1 MTSAPGGGQ
10 WQASASFI
18 HALFEFQ
25 ADTRPEAIAVRSEQG
40 SLTYRQLDE
49 RANQVAHALRAWGVG
64 PEHRVGLCTGRCLE
78 MMVGLLGIL
87 KAGGAYVP
95 LDPVYPRP
103 RLAFMLEDARVSVLL
118 TRSDVEGVLPLEA
131 RRVLRLDEAGALARE
146 PVSRPK
152 PLAAPEHLAY
162 VLYTSGSTGRP
173 KGVQVEHR
181 SLLNLA
187 ESLGQTFGLAE
198 DSHVLQYASLCF
210 DVSLWEILAA
220 WVGGGTLH
228 LMPPEALL
236 PGPAL
241 LDLLRARAITHAA
254 LPPSVLA
261 VLPDAAL
268 PALKVLVST
277 GEECPASVAA
287 RWSPGRRFFNAYGPT
302 EATVHAT
309 LFEGTGGARPP
320 PIGRPMGGMSAYVL
334 DEQLRPTAGDAVGEL
349 YLGGKGIARGY
360 LHRPELTAERFVP
373 HPETGER
380 LYRTG
385 DSARWLPDGN
395 LDYLGRRDHQV
406 KIRGHRVEPGEVEHV
421 LAQHPA
427 VRAGVVVGRED
438 VPGAMRLVAYLA
450 VRPGPTPGPSG
461 WRRLVREAL
470 PEYMVP
476 AVFVELPALP
486 LSPNGKVDRQALPAP
501 GKARPALAAPFRP
514 ALTPLECTL
523 ESVWSQVLGVS
534 PVGLD
539 DDFLELGGDSLR
551 AATMAARVRET
562 FAVDLSPHELLRGC
576 TLAQLAGRTEALSQA
591 PREVTPLVPA
601 ARPER
606 LPLSFAQQRLWFL
619 EQLSP
624 GTAVYNLPFLLRLSG
639 PLDVPAL
646 KQALE
651 ALVLRHE
658 TLRTTFP
665 LVGGEPVQRIAS
677 PAPVPLPWLDGR
689 MLPEGE
695 GEARLAE
702 LVRTELARPFALGE
716 GPLLRAHLVSLRE
729 TEHVLLLA
737 IHHAVCD
744 GASMEVLLRDLTAL
758 YEGFLHGEPAALPGL
773 PVQYADYTLWQQ
785 QWMRGPVLERG
796 LAFWRQQLEGAP
808 RAVDLPVDKPRPETP
823 AFRGA
828 TVAFEIAPATS
839 QALEAWARAEG
850 ATPVMALLAGLGILL
865 QRCTGSDEVLVG
877 SPVAGRDR
885 SELEGMVGFF
895 VNTLVLRVSLHGNPT
910 FRELLSRVRERS
922 LAAYAH
928 QDIPFE
934 KLVEALRPER
944 DGGHQPLFQVMFAPQ
959 RPPPEAVTREGL
971 TWRLSEADIQTAPF
985 ELTWNVWER
994 DGRWEGTLLY
1004 STELFEADTAD
1015 RLIRDFKA
1023 ILEEASQAPERRL
1036 SQDGRPHRWGGAEGA
1051 SVAEIEAALVALPW
1065 VEEGAVRLRRSLSGK
1080 TWRVAYVV
1088 SSTRTPVAPAQ
1099 LELPPPLTPDG
1110 VIPLHCLP
1118 RTSTGRVDE
1127 EALRQ
1132 LPLLDEAAA
1141 RQWEERLRQRP
1152 GIGDAAVAF
1161 LPWREPPAFL
1171 HLADVLPGFQ
1181 AEISGS
1187 EALPPV
1193 ETVEAPRREPGA
1205 LALMAFS
1212 DGGPLVLP
1220 PGAPRTL
1227 VEALVRTA
1235 AAAPDRGITYV
1246 GADGAEQYQS
1256 YPELLHEARCV
1267 LTGLRERGLG
1277 PGARVIL
1284 QLGSLREHCTCLW
1297 ACLLGGMTPV
1307 TVAIAPAYEK
1317 HNAVAVKLHN
1327 IWELLGHPPVL
1338 TSARLVSALEGLR
1351 TRFPMEALQL
1361 LCVEDLQGRPPAAN
1375 LHPAK
1380 PEEVAFLQ
1388 LSSGSTGVPKCIQE
1402 THWGLIHHFHAEAQV
1417 NGYIPDDVSLNWLP
1431 FDHVAP
1437 TLIYH
1442 LGVAYLG
1449 HAQVHSS
1456 TEWVLGDPLRWL
1468 DLMEK
1473 HRVSYSWSPNFGFKL
1488 VSDAVRQAPHRA
1500 WRLDRLKRLMNA
1512 GEQVTAPV
1520 IREFIQVLAPFGLRT
1535 QVMQPGYGMAE
1546 LCTAITYQNDFHPE
1560 RGVHRAAK
1568 SSLNGPLVLK
1578 DTEDASTVTF
1588 VEVGP
1593 PNPGVQL
1600 RIVDENL
1607 RLLPEGVIGRVQARG
1622 AVVTPGY
1629 LHNEA
1634 ANREAFVGEGWF
1646 NTGDSGFLWRG
1657 RLTLTGR
1664 EKEMIIV
1671 RGSHLYCHEIEDM
1684 VRDIGGVE
1692 PTYVGACS
1700 VDVSALGTEGFAIF
1714 FVPRETA
1721 LAGWA
1726 RIATEMRTRVT
1737 ARLGAAPTFIVPV
1750 PREEFP
1756 RTTSGKIQRG
1766 VLKKALEGGRFA
1778 QTLRALD
1785 LHQGNANTVPA
1796 WFFRKVWRPKEA
1808 SPRAPVPGGACLL
1821 FLKGE
1826 GLGPLLREALLREG
1840 RRCITVTPGPAFART
1855 GPDAFCLAPADAE
1868 AYPRLLATLAEEGV
1882 RLAQVLHLWTADAQ
1896 GAPPPAEV
1904 QREGVLSL
1912 LLLTQALT
1920 RQREDATPLRLQ
1932 VVSHHA
1938 QSTSP
1943 GEDVEPDKALMLG
1956 LIQTIPQEVP
1966 WLDARHL
1973 DLPRG
1978 APEEEVPWVLREL
1991 EALPREREVAWRRGQ
2006 RLVPRLEQVPPSA
2019 LGPRSPPFVSGGVYL
2034 LSGGLGSLAV
2044 ELSRRLLKQFR
2055 ARLLLLGRT
2064 PLEAPHAGA
2073 RREAWKELVALAAK
2087 QGGAVHYE
2095 AVDAGDAGALGDAV
2109 SRAEARWARP
2119 LDGILHLAGV
2129 LEERILAEETVEH
2142 FLSVLRP
2149 KVEGTRALEQLL
2161 GTRPGAFFV
2170 GFSSVNASF
2179 GGFSVA
2185 AYSAA
2190 NRFLEHFVEARRGAQ
2205 GTRHFC
2211 FSWSQWEVTGLV
2223 LSETEERLA
2232 NARGYQ
2238 TLSLSRGWNSLLVA
2252 LGHASGNLLVG
2263 LDARSLPIRVRM
2275 DGVLARAVQP
2285 QAFVTGSPGQD
2296 TGAGAALPEVRDGL
2310 GLRTPAPVLQRV
2322 ERIPRTAS
2330 GAVDTG
2336 ALLALE
2342 NGLPRAA
2349 QERLALQG
2357 EAERKV
2363 AAIWK
2368 EALGVEEVGAL
2379 DNFFELGGHS
2389 LLLSQVRGR
2398 LAQDF
2403 GRPLP
2408 VLELFRYPT
2417 VRTLAAYLSG
2427 QGAPP
2432 SGGEQIEE
2440 RARKQRSAQGRHR
2453 MRHSVK
2459 GRIGQDE

>member
-1 MTSAPGGGQ
+1 MTSAHGGGQ
-10 WQASASFI
+10 RQTSASFI

-25 ADTRPEAIAVRSEQG
+25 ADTRPEAIAVHSEQG

-49 RANQVAHALRAWGVG
+49 RANRVAHALRAWGVG
-64 PEHRVGLCTGRCLE
+64 PESRVGLCTGRCLE

-103 RLAFMLEDARVSVLL
+103 RLAFMLEDARISVLL
-118 TRSDVEGVLPLEA
+118 TRRAVEGVLPLDS
-131 RRVLRLDEAGALARE
+131 RRVLRLDEEEGLAE
-146 PVSRPK
+146 VPSSRPE
-152 PLAAPEHLAY
+152 PLAGPEHLAY

-173 KGVQVEHR
+173 KGVLVEHR

-187 ESLGQTFGLAE
+187 ESLGQTFGLGG

-220 WVGGGTLH
+220 GWAGGTLH
-228 LMPPEALL
+228 LMPPEARL

-241 LDLLRARAITHAA
+241 LALLRERAITHAA

-261 VLPDAAL
+261 VLPDAEL
-268 PALKVLVST
+268 PALQVLVST
-277 GEECPASVAA
+277 GEECSASVAA

-320 PIGRPMGGMSAYVL
+320 PIGRPMRGMSAHVL
-334 DEQLRPTAGDAVGEL
+334 DDQLRPVAEGAVGEL
-349 YLGGKGIARGY
+349 YLGGVGVARGY

-427 VRAGVVVGRED
+427 VRAVVVVGREE
-438 VPGAMRLVAYLA
+438 VPGAPRLVAYLA
-450 VRPGPTPGPSG
+450 VRPGSTPGPSG

-501 GKARPALAAPFRP
+501 GKARPALAVPFRP
-514 ALTPLECTL
+514 PLTPLQCTL
-523 ESVWSQVLGVS
+523 ESVWGQVLGVS
-534 PVGLD
+534 PVGLE

-551 AATMAARVRET
+551 AAAMAARVREVLE
-562 FAVDLSPHELLRGC
+562 VDLSPHELLQGC
-576 TLAQLAGRTEALSQA
+576 TLAHLAERTEALRQA
-591 PREVTPLVPA
+591 PRGVPPLVSA

-619 EQLSP
+619 EQLTP
-624 GTAVYNLPFLLRLSG
+624 GTAVYNLPFILRLSG
-639 PLDVPAL
+639 PLEVSAL
-646 KQALE
+646 KQGLE

-665 LVGGEPVQRIAS
+665 FEGSEPVQRIAP
-677 PAPVPLPWLDGR
+677 PAPVPWTVFDGR
-689 MLPEGE
+689 TLSEGE
-695 GEARLAE
+695 REARLAE
-702 LVRTELARPFALGE
+702 RVRTELARPFALGE
-716 GPLLRAHLVSLRE
+716 GPLLRAHLVTWSE
-729 TEHVLLLA
+729 TEHALLLA

-758 YEGFLHGEPAALPGL
+758 YEAFLHGEPAPLPGL

-796 LAFWRQQLEGAP
+796 LAFWREQLEGAP
-808 RAVDLPVDKPRPETP
+808 RSLDLPADKPRPVTP
-823 AFRGA
+823 SFRGA
-828 TVAFEIAPATS
+828 AVAFQIPTETS
-839 QALEAWARAEG
+839 QALEAFARAEG

-865 QRCTGSDEVLVG
+865 KRCTGSEEVLVG

-885 SELEGMVGFF
+885 SELEGMIGFF
-895 VNTLVLRVSLHGNPT
+895 VNTLVLRVQLHGNPS

-934 KLVEALRPER
+934 KLVETLRPDR
-944 DGGHQPLFQVMFAPQ
+944 TGGHQPLFQVMFAPQ
-959 RPPPEAVTREGL
+959 RPPPEAVARGGL
-971 TWRLSEADIQTAPF
+971 TLRLSEADIQTAPF

-1015 RLIRDFKA
+1015 RLLRDFKA
-1023 ILEEASQAPERRL
+1023 ILEEASRAPELRL
-1036 SQDGRPHRWGGAEGA
+1036 SQYERPSRWSASEGA
-1051 SVAEIEAALVALPW
+1051 SASEMEAALVALPW
-1065 VEEGAVRLRRSLSGK
+1065 VEEGAVRLRRSPQSQTL
-1080 TWRVAYVV
+1080 RVAYVV
-1088 SSTRTPVAPAQ
+1088 SSSRTPVSPAQ
-1099 LELPPPLTPDG
+1099 LELPPSLTPDG
-1110 VIPLHCLP
+1110 LVALHALP
-1118 RTSTGRVDE
+1118 RTSTGQVDE

-1132 LPLLDEAAA
+1132 LPLLDEEIS
-1141 RQWEERLRQRP
+1141 RQWEEQLHRQP
-1152 GIGDAAVAF
+1152 DTGEVAVTL
-1161 LPWREPPAFL
+1161 LPWQEPASFL
-1171 HLADVLPGFQ
+1171 HLSDVLPGFQ
-1181 AEISGS
+1181 TDVSGS
-1187 EALPPV
+1187 EALSPV
-1193 ETVEAPRREPGA
+1193 EAEEAPRWEPGA
-1205 LALMAFS
+1205 LALLAFS
-1212 DGGPLVLP
+1212 DGGPLEFP

-1235 AAAPDRGITYV
+1235 VEAPERGITYV
-1246 GADGAEQYQS
+1246 GAEGVEQYQR

-1267 LTGLRERGLG
+1267 LTGLRASGLG

-1284 QLGSLREHCTCLW
+1284 QLGSLREHCTSLW

-1307 TVAIAPAYEK
+1307 TVAIAPAYEPD
-1317 HNAVAVKLHN
+1317 NAVAVKLHN

-1338 TSARLVSALEGLR
+1338 TSARLVQALEGVR
-1351 TRFPMEALQL
+1351 TRFPMEDVRL
-1361 LCVEDLQGRPPAAN
+1361 LCVEELQGHPPAEA

-1402 THWGLIHHFHAEAQV
+1402 THWGLIHHFHAEARV
-1417 NGYIPDDVSLNWLP
+1417 NGYIPDDVSFNWLP

-1442 LGVAYLG
+1442 LGVTYLG

-1488 VSDAVRQAPHRA
+1488 VSDAVRQAPHRS

-1520 IREFIQVLAPFGLRT
+1520 IREFIQALAPFGLRT

-1560 RGVHRAAK
+1560 RGVHRVAK

-1600 RIVDENL
+1600 RIVDADH

-1634 ANREAFVGEGWF
+1634 ANREAFVDGGWF
-1646 NTGDSGFLWRG
+1646 NTGDSGFLLRG

-1684 VRDIGGVE
+1684 VRDIDGVE

-1714 FVPRETA
+1714 FVPQEA
-1721 LAGWA
+1721 ELAGWA
-1726 RIATEMRTRVT
+1726 RIATEMRMRVT
-1737 ARLGAAPTFIVPV
+1737 ARLGAAPTFIIPV
-1750 PREEFP
+1750 AREAFP

-1766 VLKKALEGGRFA
+1766 VLKKALEEGRFA

-1785 LHQGNANTVPA
+1785 LHQGNANTLPA
-1796 WFFRKVWRPKEA
+1796 WFFRRVWRPKAA
-1808 SPRAPVPGGACLL
+1808 SPRAPAPEGACLL

-1826 GLGPLLREALLREG
+1826 GLGTRLREALLQEG
-1840 RRCITVTPGPAFART
+1840 RRCITVEPGAAFVRT
-1855 GPDAFCLAPADAE
+1855 GPDAFCLRPEDAE
-1868 AYPRLLATLAEEGV
+1868 AYPRLLAALAEEGV
-1882 RLAQVLHLWTADAQ
+1882 RLAQVLHLWTFGGQ
-1896 GAPPPAEV
+1896 TAPPEEAP
-1904 QREGVLSL
+1904 REGVLSL
-1912 LLLTQALT
+1912 LLLSQALS
-1920 RQREDATPLRLQ
+1920 RQWADTTPLRLQ

-1938 QSTSP
+1938 QSLAP
-1943 GEDVEPDKALMLG
+1943 GEEMEADKALMLG

-1966 WLDARHL
+1966 WLDARHV
-1973 DLPRG
+1973 DLPPVP
-1978 APEEEVPWVLREL
+1978 PEQAVGWVLREL
-1991 EALPREREVAWRRGQ
+1991 ETLPRDREVAWRQGKRF
-2006 RLVPRLEQVPPSA
+2006 VPRLEQVHPTS
-2019 LGPRSPPFVSGGVYL
+2019 LGSRKPPFVSGGVYL
-2034 LSGGLGSLAV
+2034 LSGGLGSLGI
-2044 ELSRRLLKQFR
+2044 ELSRRLLKQYQ

-2064 PLEAPHAGA
+2064 PLEAPQAEA
-2073 RREAWKELVALAAK
+2073 RLEAWKELGVLAAK
-2087 QGGAVHYE
+2087 HGGEVHYE
-2095 AVDAGDAGALGDAV
+2095 AVDVCDAEAVGDAV
-2109 SRAEARWARP
+2109 SRAEGRWGRP
-2119 LDGILHLAGV
+2119 LEGVLHLAGV
-2129 LEERILAEETVEH
+2129 LEERVLAEETVEH

-2161 GTRPGAFFV
+2161 GPRPEAFFV
-2170 GFSSVNASF
+2170 GFSSVNGVF

-2190 NRFLEHFVEARRGAQ
+2190 NRFLEHFVQARRGVE
-2205 GTRHFC
+2205 GSRHFC
-2211 FSWSQWEVTGLV
+2211 FSWSRWEGTGLV

-2232 NARGYQ
+2232 HARGYQ
-2238 TLSLSRGWNSLLVA
+2238 TLSQSRGWNSLRVA
-2252 LGHASGNLLVG
+2252 LGQPPENLLVG

-2275 DGVLARAVQP
+2275 DGVPLPAVQLR
-2285 QAFVTGSPGQD
+2285 AFVTGSPAKD
-2296 TGAGAALPEVRDGL
+2296 TSAGASGPEIRDVL
-2310 GLRTPAPVLQRV
+2310 GVRTPVPVLQRL

-2336 ALLALE
+2336 ALRALE
-2342 NGLPRAA
+2342 GGAPRAA
-2349 QERLALQG
+2349 QERLALRG
-2357 EAERKV
+2357 EAERKI
-2363 AAIWK
+2363 ATIWK

-2389 LLLSQVRGR
+2389 LLLSQVRSR
-2398 LAQDF
+2398 LEQDF

-2417 VRTLAAYLSG
+2417 VRALAAYLSG
-2427 QGAPP
+2427 QEAHP
-2432 SGGEQIEE
+2432 SGSEQIEE

-2453 MRHSVK
+2453 LRHTVK
-2459 GRIGQDE
+2459 GRIEQDE